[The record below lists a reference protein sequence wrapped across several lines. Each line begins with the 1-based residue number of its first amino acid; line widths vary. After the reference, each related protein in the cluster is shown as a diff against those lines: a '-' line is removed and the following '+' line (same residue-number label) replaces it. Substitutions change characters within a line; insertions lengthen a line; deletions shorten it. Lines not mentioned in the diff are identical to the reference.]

1 MDTGKQ
7 NLNGFTIAAQPYIDL
22 LGLSQI
28 IQYHISYVVI
38 VLYSTC
44 TYIYIYI
51 YIRIYCII
59 NIVIYIR
66 RLVAYIAETPR

>member
-7 NLNGFTIAAQPYIDL
+7 NLNGSTIAAQPYIDL

-28 IQYHISYVVI
+28 IQYHISFVVI

-44 TYIYIYI
+44 SISYYKYS
-51 YIRIYCII
+51 
-59 NIVIYIR
+59 NIFTAIGG
-66 RLVAYIAETPR
+66 LHC